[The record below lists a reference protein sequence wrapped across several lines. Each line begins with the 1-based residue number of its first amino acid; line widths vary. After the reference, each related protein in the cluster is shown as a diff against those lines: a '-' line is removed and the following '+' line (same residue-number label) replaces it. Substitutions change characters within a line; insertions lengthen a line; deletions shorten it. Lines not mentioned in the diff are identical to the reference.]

1 MGAHVRSQG
10 PGDPTSI
17 KAGPEAGLF
26 GEWYCLYFNPQAPF
40 SSRTVV
46 CGIQDLG
53 FWESKCR
60 WHEIDLPQLSPCCL
74 VFSQGIELEFIF
86 FGGGASAPTSVLSA
100 CFQLLLPILGS
111 CLYLHSPLGG
121 LTHLPRS
128 PGLTPPAH
136 PQLLLSVAGEVADF
150 SAPNSALLC
159 CPASE
164 ILFGFPPL
172 CQLRAMGGNPT
183 LPCAQAQTPESTLPL
198 FSRSMWKPPGS
209 PLDPL
214 SK

>member
-86 FGGGASAPTSVLSA
+86 FFRGG
-100 CFQLLLPILGS
+100 LLPPPVS
-111 CLYLHSPLGG
+111 SVHAFSFFSPFLVPVFIY
-121 LTHLPRS
+121 THPLEVS
-128 PGLTPPAH
+128 PICR
-136 PQLLLSVAGEVADF
+136 D
-150 SAPNSALLC
+150 
-159 CPASE
+159 
-164 ILFGFPPL
+164 
-172 CQLRAMGGNPT
+172 R
-183 LPCAQAQTPESTLPL
+183 
-198 FSRSMWKPPGS
+198 
-209 PLDPL
+209 LD
-214 SK
+214 